1 MESLVHYII
10 QFGYIALFAVVFAE
24 SGLFF
29 GFFLPGDSLLFTAG
43 LLAAK
48 GDLNIATIVIG
59 CVIAAILGDQVG
71 YWFGAKVGKRLYH
84 QKESLFFRKEHIEKT
99 KEFYAKHGKMTLLLA
114 RFTPIVR
121 TFAPIV
127 AGVAEMPYGEFV
139 TYNIVGG
146 LIWAVSMPLLGY
158 YLGSLIP
165 NIDAYLLPIV
175 VVIIVLSLIPAVWH
189 LLEGKLK
196 KK

>member
-1 MESLVHYII
+1 MEALVHYII

-43 LLAAK
+43 LFAAK
-48 GDLNIATIVIG
+48 GDLNIVTIVVG

-71 YWFGAKVGKRLYH
+71 YIFGARVGRRLYQ
-84 QKESLFFRKEHIEKT
+84 QKESFFFRKEHIEKT

-127 AGVAEMPYGEFV
+127 AGVAEMPYREFV
-139 TYNIVGG
+139 VYNVLGG
-146 LIWAVSMPLLGY
+146 LIWAISMPVLGY

-165 NIDAYLLPIV
+165 NIDTYLLPIV
-175 VVIIVLSLIPAVWH
+175 GVIIILSLLPALWH
-189 LLEGKLK
+189 LKGNK
-196 KK
+196 KQ